1 MDSNEIRSVNRSNA
15 LVLGLIGMIAVHVLD
30 LPGKLEEVPYL
41 GVMYIVVILLAGFL
55 VHRVI
60 MGATKRDYLA
70 AAALAA
76 AVIVGFVINRTVG
89 MPGATDDIGNW
100 SEPLGLLSLV
110 IEAWVVYIA
119 LTAARATNLASNAST
134 ALRAKVSV
142 TSS

>member
-1 MDSNEIRSVNRSNA
+1 MDSNEIRSVNHSNA
-15 LVLGLIGMIAVHVLD
+15 LILGLIGMIAVHVMD

-41 GVMYIVVILLAGFL
+41 GVMYIIVILLAGFL
-55 VHRVI
+55 VHRVLS
-60 MGATKRDYLA
+60 GATKRDYVA

-110 IEAWVVYIA
+110 IESWVVYSA
-119 LTAARATNLASNAST
+119 LSAARATTLASDAST

>member
-1 MDSNEIRSVNRSNA
+1 MDSTEIRSINRSNA
-15 LVLGLIGMIAVHVLD
+15 LVLGLIGMIAVHVMD

-60 MGATKRDYLA
+60 SGATKRDYLA
-70 AAALAA
+70 AAALAG

-110 IEAWVVYIA
+110 IEAWVVYVA
-119 LTAARATNLASNAST
+119 LTAARATDLASNAST
-134 ALRAKVSV
+134 ELRAKVSV

>member
-1 MDSNEIRSVNRSNA
+1 MDSNEIRSVNHSNA
-15 LVLGLIGMIAVHVLD
+15 LVLGLIGMIAVHVMD

-41 GVMYIVVILLAGFL
+41 GVMYIIVILLAGFL
-55 VHRVI
+55 VHRMI
-60 MGATKRDYLA
+60 SGATKRDYIA

-110 IEAWVVYIA
+110 IESWVVYIA
-119 LTAARATNLASNAST
+119 LSATRATNLASDAST

>member
-1 MDSNEIRSVNRSNA
+1 MDSNEIRGIYRSNA
-15 LVLGLIGMIAVHVLD
+15 LVLGLIGIIAVHILD

-41 GVMYIVVILLAGFL
+41 GVMYIFVILFSGFL
-55 VHRVI
+55 VHRV
-60 MGATKRDYLA
+60 MSGATKRDYLA
-70 AAALAA
+70 AAGLAA
-76 AVIVGFVINRTVG
+76 AVIVGFVINRTIG

-110 IEAWVVYIA
+110 IEAWVVYVA
-119 LTAARATNLASNAST
+119 LTAARATDLASNAST

>member
-1 MDSNEIRSVNRSNA
+1 MDSNEIRSVNHSNA
-15 LVLGLIGMIAVHVLD
+15 LVLGLIGMIAVHVMD
-30 LPGKLEEVPYL
+30 LPGKLDEVPYL
-41 GVMYIVVILLAGFL
+41 GVMYIIVILLAGFL
-55 VHRVI
+55 VHRVLS
-60 MGATKRDYLA
+60 GATKRDYFA

-110 IEAWVVYIA
+110 IESWVVYIA
-119 LTAARATNLASNAST
+119 LSAARATNLASDAST